1 MSDAQEKIVRKLLE
15 SYARH
20 GVINHV
26 DGLNL
31 PTREAVADIGQH
43 LLRLLFPGFFENRV
57 VHSSEIG
64 AITRELL
71 TAACQA
77 LLEEVRRSLEF
88 GAQQN
93 YANVPRPSEAN
104 SIVDAFLLALADVRG
119 LLMEDVVAA
128 YRGDPAASS
137 VEEVVLAYPC
147 VEAIAIQRAA
157 HVLHGLGVPLL
168 PRMLTEWAH
177 SRTGI
182 DLHPG
187 AKIGGGFFIDHGTGV
202 VVGETCVIGRNVK
215 LYQGVT
221 LGAKSFRRGE
231 DGILIKGIQRHP
243 RIEDDVTIYAGAT
256 ILGGDTV
263 VGARSV
269 IGGNVWLVESV
280 PPDSVVLMEGGRT
293 IVQSR
298 ARPVVDDFQI

>member
-1 MSDAQEKIVRKLLE
+1 MQKEILQKLID
-15 SYARH
+15 SYSKH
-20 GVINHV
+20 GIINHV
-26 DGLNL
+26 DGSNL
-31 PTREAVADIGQH
+31 PTREAVASIAEH

-57 VHSSEIG
+57 IHSSEITS
-64 AITRELL
+64 ITEEILSFTRL
-71 TAACQA
+71 A
-77 LLEEVRRSLEF
+77 LMEEVRRGLEF
-88 GAQQN
+88 GVQH
-93 YANVPRPSEAN
+93 PTFKGSLPEETEK
-104 SIVDAFLLALADVRG
+104 IVDKFLFSLADVRA
-119 LLMEDVVAA
+119 LLVDDVVAA
-128 YRGDPAASS
+128 YRGDPAASC

-147 VEAIAIQRAA
+147 VVAIAIQRSA
-157 HVLHGLGVPLL
+157 HILYSLGVPLL

-177 SRTGI
+177 SKTGI

-221 LGAKSFRRGE
+221 LGAKSFRCGE
-231 DGILIKGIQRHP
+231 DGILVKGIQRHP
-243 RIEDDVTIYAGAT
+243 RIEDDVIIYAGAT

-280 PPDSVVLMEGGRT
+280 PPDSLVTMEGGRT
-293 IVQSR
+293 IIKTRKSNT
-298 ARPVVDDFQI
+298 ADDFQI

>member
-1 MSDAQEKIVRKLLE
+1 VQKEILQKLID
-15 SYARH
+15 SYSKH
-20 GVINHV
+20 GIINHV
-26 DGLNL
+26 DGSNL
-31 PTREAVADIGQH
+31 PTREAVASIAEH

-57 VHSSEIG
+57 IHSSEITS
-64 AITRELL
+64 ITEEILSFTRL
-71 TAACQA
+71 A
-77 LLEEVRRSLEF
+77 LMEEVRRGLEF
-88 GAQQN
+88 GVQH
-93 YANVPRPSEAN
+93 PTFKGSLPEETEK
-104 SIVDAFLLALADVRG
+104 IVDKFLFSLADVRA
-119 LLMEDVVAA
+119 LLVDDVVAA
-128 YRGDPAASS
+128 YRGDPAASC

-147 VEAIAIQRAA
+147 VVAIAIQRSA
-157 HVLHGLGVPLL
+157 HILYSLGVPLL

-177 SRTGI
+177 SKTGI

-221 LGAKSFRRGE
+221 LGAKSFRCGE
-231 DGILIKGIQRHP
+231 DGILVKGIQRHP
-243 RIEDDVTIYAGAT
+243 RIEDDVIIYAGAT

-280 PPDSVVLMEGGRT
+280 PPDSLVTMEGGRT
-293 IVQSR
+293 IIKTRKSNT
-298 ARPVVDDFQI
+298 ADDFQI